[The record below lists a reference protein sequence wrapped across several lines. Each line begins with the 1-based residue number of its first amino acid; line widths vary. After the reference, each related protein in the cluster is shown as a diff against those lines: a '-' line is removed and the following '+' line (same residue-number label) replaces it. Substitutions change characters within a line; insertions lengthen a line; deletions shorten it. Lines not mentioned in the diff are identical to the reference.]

1 MNYEDVQKVSNA
13 AKAKSNL
20 VNTNFFK
27 YFIRAIM
34 AGFFIDVAMIYS
46 NVVGNVFSK
55 TMPEWGKFV
64 GALVFSIAVLLISF
78 VGGELFTGNNMVMA
92 FGAYDKQVSWKEAG
106 KVWGVSYLGNFVG
119 CAILALLFVGAGA
132 SGTADY
138 FAGFIGNKLSIP
150 LGQMFFRAVLCNFF
164 VCLGVLCGMKLK
176 SDAGRFLMIVMCIS
190 GFVVSGFEHCIAN
203 MGIFVTAYCLVPGLS
218 LGAMVKSMVVVT
230 LGNMVGGALLL
241 AWPLRKMSA
250 DKYYVK
256 SFIHSR
262 KAQCGAGIRKSFE
275 NQRTKTGWLPG
286 ISGQRGDLVCG
297 TPGHH
302 ELPGKI

>member
-1 MNYEDVQKVSNA
+1 MLDSDLEIMKKA
-13 AKAKSNL
+13 AFNKADICNNHL
-20 VNTNFFK
+20 GK
-27 YFIRAIM
+27 YFIRAIV
-34 AGFFIDVAMIYS
+34 AGFFIVVATMLS
-46 NVVGNVFSK
+46 NVTAAVLLK
-55 TMPEWGKFV
+55 TYPQFGKLISSIF
-64 GALVFSIAVLLISF
+64 FSIAIILVVFI
-78 VGGELFTGNNMVMA
+78 GGELFTGNNMVMA

-119 CAILALLFVGAGA
+119 CAILALLFVWAGA

-138 FAGFIGNKLSIP
+138 FAGFIGNKLSVP

-250 DKYYVK
+250 DK
-256 SFIHSR
+256 
-262 KAQCGAGIRKSFE
+262 
-275 NQRTKTGWLPG
+275 
-286 ISGQRGDLVCG
+286 
-297 TPGHH
+297 
-302 ELPGKI
+302 

>member
-1 MNYEDVQKVSNA
+1 MLDSDLEIMKKA
-13 AKAKSNL
+13 AFNKADICNNHL
-20 VNTNFFK
+20 GK
-27 YFIRAIM
+27 YFIRAIV
-34 AGFFIDVAMIYS
+34 AGFFIVVATMLS
-46 NVVGNVFSK
+46 NVTAAVLLK
-55 TMPEWGKFV
+55 TYPQFGKLISSIF
-64 GALVFSIAVLLISF
+64 FSIAIILVVFI
-78 VGGELFTGNNMVMA
+78 GGELFTGNNMVMA

-119 CAILALLFVGAGA
+119 CAILALLFVWAGA

-250 DKYYVK
+250 DK
-256 SFIHSR
+256 
-262 KAQCGAGIRKSFE
+262 
-275 NQRTKTGWLPG
+275 
-286 ISGQRGDLVCG
+286 
-297 TPGHH
+297 
-302 ELPGKI
+302 